1 MRFGARFCWG
11 LGLRAGVWSRMWLRV
26 WWSREVRRGRR
37 RGGVSWAGSRVAGAI
52 ALGVCLAMLGGCS
65 RLRPRLSAQYVYVT
79 AKQTFLRDRVAAV
92 AERTATVAN
101 GDRLQVL
108 EHSRR
113 YYRVKTEKGEQ
124 GWIEEKAV
132 ATQTV
137 YDGFQ
142 QLREEHKKDPAEAS
156 AVVRDEVNMHLK
168 PGRDTERFYRLGAG
182 DKLQLLER
190 ATLPK
195 PVSGGPAPAKVA
207 KPVVKGAKGRGAVPG
222 GDAAPPPIPMEDW
235 WLVRDAQ
242 GRTGWL
248 LSRLMDVDA
257 PESLTKYGEG
267 QRFVAAYVLTTVH
280 DDAVPV
286 EGSEDQ
292 SGDEP
297 AKSGHLKGARTKGIG
312 AKGIG
317 EGSISKAPRVTK
329 SEDVPIYLALL
340 GPITSA
346 GLPYD
351 FDQVRVFTWG
361 LKKHQY
367 ETAFRDKNVEGY
379 LPVSI
384 KMEKDP
390 YGKTG
395 AAQVPEPTFT
405 YKVLAADAGPVM
417 PDPVTGVVKPGRT
430 LAKTYRLEGNL
441 VRRVAAP
448 GSKDDAEAHPVAE
461 ETKGKTKKK

>member
-1 MRFGARFCWG
+1 
-11 LGLRAGVWSRMWLRV
+11 
-26 WWSREVRRGRR
+26 
-37 RGGVSWAGSRVAGAI
+37 
-52 ALGVCLAMLGGCS
+52 
-65 RLRPRLSAQYVYVT
+65 
-79 AKQTFLRDRVAAV
+79 
-92 AERTATVAN
+92 
-101 GDRLQVL
+101 
-108 EHSRR
+108 
-113 YYRVKTEKGEQ
+113 
-124 GWIEEKAV
+124 V
-132 ATQTV
+132 ATQAV

-182 DKLQLLER
+182 EKLQLLER

-195 PVSGGPAPAKVA
+195 PVSGGLAPAKAA
-207 KPVVKGAKGRGAVPG
+207 KPMLKGAKGGRTAAPGA
-222 GDAAPPPIPMEDW
+222 DAAPPPIPMEDW

-257 PESLTKYGEG
+257 PDSLTKYGEG

-292 SGDEP
+292 GGDEP
-297 AKSGHLKGARTKGIG
+297 VKRDHLKGAGTKGVG
-312 AKGIG
+312 ESGGKG
-317 EGSISKAPRVTK
+317 PRVTR
-329 SEDVPIYLALL
+329 SEDVPIYLALM
-340 GPITSA
+340 GPINSA

-395 AAQVPEPTFT
+395 AALVPEPTFT
-405 YKVLAADAGPVM
+405 YRVLAADAGTVV

-441 VRRVAAP
+441 VRRVAPP
-448 GSKDDAEAHPVAE
+448 GSKDEAEAHPATE
-461 ETKGKTKKK
+461 EKKEKGKGKKK

>member
-1 MRFGARFCWG
+1 VGLWAR
-11 LGLRAGVWSRMWLRV
+11 
-26 WWSREVRRGRR
+26 
-37 RGGVSWAGSRVAGAI
+37 AI

-65 RLRPRLSAQYVYVT
+65 KLRPRLSAQYVYVT

-92 AERTATVAN
+92 AERTGTVAN

-113 YYRVKTEKGEQ
+113 YYRVKAEKGET

-142 QLREEHKKDPAEAS
+142 QLREEHKKDPAEAT
-156 AVVRDEVNMHLK
+156 ALVRDEVNMHLK

-195 PVSGGPAPAKVA
+195 PVSGAPTPAKVA
-207 KPVVKGAKGRGAVPG
+207 KAPVKGAKGGRGAAPG
-222 GDAAPPPIPMEDW
+222 GDAVAPPIAMEDW

-286 EGSEDQ
+286 EGSEDR

-297 AKSGHLKGARTKGIG
+297 VKGGHPKGAGTKGVG
-312 AKGIG
+312 ESAGKG
-317 EGSISKAPRVTK
+317 PRVTR
-329 SEDVPIYLALL
+329 SEDVPIYLALM
-340 GPITSA
+340 GPISSA
-346 GLPYD
+346 GQPYD
-351 FDQVRVFTWG
+351 FDQVRVFTWSM
-361 LKKHQY
+361 KKHQY

-395 AAQVPEPTFT
+395 AAQVAEPTFT
-405 YKVLAADAGPVM
+405 YKVLAADAGVAA
-417 PDPVTGVVKPGRT
+417 PDAVTGVVKPGRT
-430 LAKTYRLEGNL
+430 LGKTYRLEGNL

-448 GSKDDAEAHPVAE
+448 GSKDEAEAHPVVE
-461 ETKGKTKKK
+461 EKKTGKGKKK